1 MREFEKQK
9 EEEHEALISVQ
20 EYPRLTG
27 IDFTF

>member
-1 MREFEKQK
+1 MRELEEQRG
-9 EEEHEALISVQ
+9 EEHEASAQ

>member
-9 EEEHEALISVQ
+9 EEHEALISAQ
-20 EYPRLTG
+20 EYARLTG